1 MKKLKI
7 ILLIIPLV
15 LGMFINFSFA
25 ENSSTKINLSDSEI
39 TVNGEKISTNSGE
52 RVYLSSKTDNGGT
65 SSEAKEANIE
75 IDNIIT
81 ITAAGTYEF
90 SGTLKNGQIA
100 VNANSVNGE
109 VKIILNNANITC
121 KNAPAIMVYSKSIEN
136 ENCKVIISSA
146 QNSVNT
152 ITGGKIKVSVEGWSD
167 QSELQYYVDKGYNEE
182 REYYERYKYDGAI
195 SSDTSL
201 TFEGEGTINVVST
214 KKEGIEVKMNVT
226 LNSGIVNIQALDDC
240 INACTDKKS
249 VITINGGTV
258 IANVSNDAEEGDAID
273 SNGYLY
279 VNGGTVYAFAHPG
292 ADNGLDSDLGTYI
305 NGGTVFSVGGMYEA
319 FQTQNNTTFIQ
330 MQFSSEVNEGE
341 DIAVTDENGNAIFAY
356 KADRKIST
364 ICYSSDKLES
374 GKTYTVYTGKGVT
387 GTTDNNN
394 IYTNIEKVDLNSM
407 TKQENT
413 SKGMGM
419 PGEMQ
424 RGQFEPQEQQI
435 TEQEDTTNYT
445 GIAIGCFAVALI
457 LIAIGI
463 VFMKK
468 QK

>member
-1 MKKLKI
+1 MKKIKI
-7 ILLIIPLV
+7 ILLIIPIV

-25 ENSSTKINLSDSEI
+25 ENSNVKISISDNEI
-39 TVNGEKISTNSGE
+39 AVNGEKISTNSQE
-52 RVYLSSKTDNGGT
+52 SVYLSSKTNNGGT
-65 SSEAKEANIE
+65 STNAQESNIE
-75 IDNIIT
+75 ISNIIN
-81 ITAAGTYEF
+81 ITTAGTYEF
-90 SGTLKNGQIA
+90 SGTLTDGQIA
-100 VNANSVNGE
+100 INANNINGE

-121 KNAPAIMVYSKSIEN
+121 KNAPAIMVYSKNIDN

-146 QNSVNT
+146 KNSVNT
-152 ITGGKIKVSVEGWSD
+152 VKGGKIKVSVEGWED
-167 QSELQYYVDKGYNEE
+167 QNSLIYYVDKGYNEE

-201 TFEGEGTINVVST
+201 TFEGEGTINVIST

-226 LNSGIVNIQALDDC
+226 FNSGIVNIEALDDC
-240 INACTDKKS
+240 VNACTDKKS

-258 IANVSNDAEEGDAID
+258 IANVSNDAEEGDALD

-330 MQFSSEVNEGE
+330 LQFSKEVNEGE
-341 DIAVTDENGNAIFAY
+341 NIVVADENGNAIFAY

-364 ICYSSDKLES
+364 ICYSSDKLEN
-374 GKTYTVYTGKGVT
+374 GKKYSVYTGNGVT
-387 GTTDNNN
+387 GTLGDNN
-394 IYTNIEKVDLNSM
+394 IYTNIEKVDLNTM

-413 SKGMGM
+413 SSGRGM
-419 PGEMQ
+419 PGE
-424 RGQFEPQEQQI
+424 QFQPNEKFTQK
-435 TEQEDTTNYT
+435 TEQENINYT
-445 GIAIGCFAVALI
+445 VIAIGCFLLALI
-457 LIAIGI
+457 ISVIGI
-463 VFMKK
+463 IFMKK